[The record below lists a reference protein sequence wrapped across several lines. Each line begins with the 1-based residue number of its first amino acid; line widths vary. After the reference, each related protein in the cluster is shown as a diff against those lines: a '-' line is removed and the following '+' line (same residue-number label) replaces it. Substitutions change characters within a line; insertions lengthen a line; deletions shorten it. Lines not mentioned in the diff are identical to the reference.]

1 MKKVFLS
8 ASLLVVL
15 LTAHG
20 QNTPQLGKDPIDKV
34 IAAMTTEEKVSLLIG
49 TGMPGFGGQSAVVGS
64 TQSIVPG
71 AAGTTFPIERLGI
84 PAVVVADGP
93 AGLRISPTREGTE
106 STYYCTAFPV
116 ATLLAST
123 WNTDLVNQ
131 VGQAMGQEVK
141 EYGCDVLLAPALN
154 IHRSPLCGRNF
165 EYYSEDPYLTG
176 KMATAMVKGVE
187 SNGVGTSIKHFAA
200 NSQETNRT
208 AVDSRV
214 STRAL
219 REIYLKG
226 FEMVVK
232 EAQPW
237 TVMSSYNKLNGTY
250 TSESR
255 DLLTTILRDEWGYKG
270 LVMTDWFGGRDA
282 AAQIHAGNDLL
293 MPGREDQKQAILKA
307 LENGSLAME
316 DVDTDVKRILELV
329 LRSPRF
335 AQYKYTDKPDL
346 KGHAEVTRASATEGM
361 ILLKNEQNAL
371 PLPNKIQKIAAY
383 GTTSYDFIAG
393 GTGSGDVNEAY
404 TISLVQGMENA
415 GYKLDTELKAQYE
428 KYMADEKAKQPKDNN
443 PAAVF
448 FNHPRVGEFVPE
460 AADLARK
467 AKETDIALI
476 TIGRSS
482 GEFQDRKIEG
492 DFDLT
497 ANEQALIKNVSEAFH
512 KEGKKAIVILNIGGV
527 IETASWKNY
536 PDAILLAWQAGQ
548 EGGNSV
554 ADILSGKVNPSGKLT
569 MTFPTSAMS
578 VPANKN
584 FPDASKIDLK
594 EMIASFMGGGKQ
606 QSDRPNI
613 DFTNYEEDIYVGYR
627 YFDTFNVPVSYPFG
641 YGLSYTTFDY
651 SNMSSTDNGKSFTFT
666 CTITN
671 NGSKAGKEVVELYI
685 SAPGKDMA
693 KPAKEL
699 KGFVKTNLLKPGEKQ
714 QISFTVNKTDLASF
728 DESSNSWVVESGNYT
743 AQVGASSEDIRQN
756 TTFKVEGETVEK
768 VHQVLTPQV
777 TLNLLKK

>member
-316 DVDTDVKRILELV
+316 DVDTDVKRVLELV
-329 LRSPRF
+329 IRSPRF

-371 PLPNKIQKIAAY
+371 PLPDKIQKIAAY

-569 MTFPTSAMS
+569 MTFPTSAIS

-651 SNMSSTDNGKSFTFT
+651 SNMNSTDNGKSFTFT

-756 TTFKVEGETVEK
+756 ATFKVEGETVEK

>member
-1 MKKVFLS
+1 MIKVFLS

-316 DVDTDVKRILELV
+316 DVDTDVKRVLELV

-371 PLPNKIQKIAAY
+371 PLPDKIQKIAAY

-569 MTFPTSAMS
+569 MTFPTSAIS

-671 NGSKAGKEVVELYI
+671 NGSKAGKEVAELYI

>member
-1 MKKVFLS
+1 MIKVFLS

-371 PLPNKIQKIAAY
+371 PLPDKIQKIAAY

-671 NGSKAGKEVVELYI
+671 NGSKAGKEVAELYI

>member
-93 AGLRISPTREGTE
+93 AGLRISPTCEGTE

-371 PLPNKIQKIAAY
+371 PLPDKIQKIAAY

-569 MTFPTSAMS
+569 MTFPTSAIS

-756 TTFKVEGETVEK
+756 TTFKVEGESVEK